1 MRIEQNKV
9 VTFNYRLREEGGPE
23 LENNYDTVPM
33 VYLHG
38 HGNLLAGLEDALS
51 GLAVGES
58 KTITLPPEQAYGQ
71 RRENANQRIP
81 IKHIASK
88 HKRLLPGML
97 IKVST
102 ENGLMNAKVVKPGK
116 FMVEV
121 DTNHPFA
128 GKTLVFDVTIT
139 EVRDATA
146 EEIAHR
152 HVHGPG
158 GHHH

>member
-38 HGNLLAGLEDALS
+38 HDNLLAGLEEALS
-51 GLAVGES
+51 GLAVS
-58 KTITLPPEQAYGQ
+58 DSRTITLPPEQAYGP

-97 IKVST
+97 VKVST
-102 ENGLMNAKVVKPGK
+102 ENGLANAKVVKPGK

-139 EVRDATA
+139 EIRDATA

-152 HVHGPG
+152 HAHGPG

>member
-38 HGNLLAGLEDALS
+38 HDNLLTGLEEALS
-51 GLAVGES
+51 GLGVGES
-58 KTITLPPEQAYGQ
+58 KTIVLPPEQAYGL

-97 IKVST
+97 IKVNT
-102 ENGLMNAKVVKPGK
+102 ENGLANARVVKPGK

-128 GKTLVFDVTIT
+128 GKTLVFDVTIA
-139 EVRDATA
+139 EIRDATA
-146 EEIAHR
+146 DEIAHR
-152 HVHGPG
+152 HAHGPG

>member
-38 HGNLLAGLEDALS
+38 HGNLLAGLEEALS
-51 GLAVGES
+51 GLAVS
-58 KTITLPPEQAYGQ
+58 DSRTITLPPEQAYGP

-97 IKVST
+97 VKVST
-102 ENGLMNAKVVKPGK
+102 ENGLANAKVVKPGK

-139 EVRDATA
+139 EIRDATA

-152 HVHGPG
+152 HAHGPG

>member
-38 HGNLLAGLEDALS
+38 HGNLLTGLEEALS

-58 KTITLPPEQAYGQ
+58 KTIVLPPEQAYGP

-97 IKVST
+97 IKVNT
-102 ENGLMNAKVVKPGK
+102 ENGLANARVVKPGK

-128 GKTLVFDVTIT
+128 GKTLVFDVTIA
-139 EVRDATA
+139 EIRDATA
-146 EEIAHR
+146 DEIAHR